1 MEEIKMVGTMQLM
14 EDIRAGEFI
23 STGEEGDVYPLLF
36 GQGISSHIMH
46 YPPGFYPAHAH
57 SMELMII
64 CLGGECDVFQ
74 GKGEVRGRMRPGSML
89 HIPAGGEIG
98 MAVDEGAEDCEI
110 VVIVSPRKKTREE
123 FRKGLEEWRDKVVAE
138 NKG

>member
-1 MEEIKMVGTMQLM
+1 MEDIKMVGTMQLM

-57 SMELMII
+57 SMELMIL

-74 GKGEVRGRMRPGSML
+74 GKGEVRGRMRAREHAPHPG
-89 HIPAGGEIG
+89 
-98 MAVDEGAEDCEI
+98 
-110 VVIVSPRKKTREE
+110 RR
-123 FRKGLEEWRDKVVAE
+123 RDRH
-138 NKG
+138 GRG